1 MGASFGALFLL
12 AERERMKLQEL
23 LDARNQALSEARSY
37 VDKPDAVEEDDQNYQ
52 KAFAEFKRLDALVDD
67 EKRMA
72 KAEAEAAEIRAKVED
87 VIRPKDL
94 KKHEDAHAQEIREFV
109 TPGSARQSLFIPV
122 PEARTAIISTDAATT
137 YASYTVPE
145 TWWNQVQM
153 HANAQSGVLASN
165 VTVLRTAGGE
175 EINIPNLTTDA
186 AAALTAQ
193 ATAPSEVHPVFG
205 QNVLNSYRLDGFF
218 TVSKEFLTDS
228 AINVEG
234 FLQEAAAR
242 AIATLAGTYAATGTG
257 SSQPQGVNDSTE
269 VTTAGVTT
277 AVATDFTMDE
287 VWDLYLS
294 VLPAYRSR
302 GEWIASSTAYAK
314 LMKMKD
320 DEGRYLIS
328 SPTASEPA
336 TLIGKPLREDAGFEA
351 CTAALCPL
359 FFGDFSTYWVR
370 WARGLEFTRDDSFQF
385 TSFASTF
392 RWAAWFDAEF
402 MNVAQGAV
410 KHMIMH
416 T

>member
-1 MGASFGALFLL
+1 MTLEQLL
-12 AERERMKLQEL
+12 ER
-23 LDARNQALSEARSY
+23 RNRALSEARAF
-37 VDKPDAVEEDDQNYQ
+37 VDGQEIGQETGESEQGFQRAMDEVRKCDKWIEDTKALMKIEAENADARAAVEDI
-52 KAFAEFKRLDALVDD
+52 V
-67 EKRMA
+67 
-72 KAEAEAAEIRAKVED
+72 
-87 VIRPKDL
+87 RPKEVRKLDEL
-94 KKHEDAHAQEIREFV
+94 HAQEIREFV
-109 TPGSARQSLFIPV
+109 TQGSPRTTLFIPA
-122 PEARTAIISTDAATT
+122 PERRTALITTDAATT

-145 TWWNQVQM
+145 QWWNTVQM
-153 HANAQSGVLASN
+153 HVNAASGVLASN

-175 EINIPNLTTDA
+175 EINIPTLATDA

-193 ATAPSEVHPVFG
+193 AAAPSEVHPVFG
-205 QNVLNSYRLDGFF
+205 QNVLNAYRLDGYF
-218 TVSKEFLTDS
+218 TVSKEFLQDS

-234 FLQEAAAR
+234 FLQEAASR
-242 AIATLAGTYAATGTG
+242 AIATLAASYAATGTG

-294 VLPAYRSR
+294 VLPGYRAR

-314 LMKMKD
+314 LMKMKN
-320 DEGRYLIS
+320 DEGSYMIS
-328 SPTASEPA
+328 NPTSTEPA
-336 TLIGKPLREDAGFEA
+336 MLIGKPLREDSGFEA

-370 WARGLEFTRDDSFQF
+370 WARGLEFTRDDSFAF

-392 RWAAWFDAEF
+392 RWAAWFDTEF

>member
-1 MGASFGALFLL
+1 MTLKQLLERRNRALG
-12 AERERMKLQEL
+12 
-23 LDARNQALSEARSY
+23 EARAF
-37 VDKPDAVEEDDQNYQ
+37 VDGQDIGEETGESEQGFQRAMEEVRKCDSWI
-52 KAFAEFKRLDALVDD
+52 EELKRL
-67 EKRMA
+67 EKIEA
-72 KAEAEAAEIRAKVED
+72 QNAEARAEIED
-87 VIRPKDL
+87 IVRPKDL
-94 KKHEDAHAQEIREFV
+94 RQAEESRAQEIREFV
-109 TPGSARQSLFIPV
+109 TQGDPRTTLWIPI
-122 PEARTAIISTDAATT
+122 PERRTAITTTDAATT
-137 YASYTVPE
+137 YGSYTVPE
-145 TWWNQVQM
+145 QWWNQVQM
-153 HANAQSGVLASN
+153 HANAASGVLASN

-175 EINIPNLTTDA
+175 ELNIPTLATDA

-205 QNVLNSYRLDGFF
+205 QNVLNAYRLDGFF
-218 TVSKEFLTDS
+218 TVSKEFLQDS

-257 SSQPQGVNDSTE
+257 TSQPQGVNDSTE

-294 VLPAYRSR
+294 VLPAYRAR

-314 LMKMKD
+314 LMKMKN
-320 DEGRYLIS
+320 DEGSYMIS
-328 SPTASEPA
+328 NPTSTEPA
-336 TLIGKPLREDAGFEA
+336 MLIGKPLREDAGFEA
-351 CTAALCPL
+351 CTAGLCPL

-392 RWAAWFDAEF
+392 RWAAWFDSEF